1 MLDLQ
6 NKLKL
11 ENIYMKSLITLIFL
25 SIIYSGASLAQEFNS
40 QNFYNSYSTYKES
53 DITNKRF
60 KHSDLV
66 KKINNISENNFFDVQ
81 IAGKSLNDKEI
92 FLLSIGTGKTKIL
105 LWSQMHG
112 DESTATMALLDIF
125 NFFSADD
132 ELNSY
137 RKEILKKVKIYF
149 LPMLNP
155 DGAEF
160 FKRRNAL
167 NIDLNRDALRLEF
180 PESQILKSVRDSLRP
195 KFAFNL
201 HDQSIRYS
209 SGNSYHSA
217 TISFL
222 APAYNYEKD
231 VNEVRG
237 NTMKLIANIYNELNK
252 FIPGHIAKYKDDF
265 EPRAFGDNFMK
276 WGTST
281 VLIESGGWK
290 NDEQKQFIRKLN
302 YISILSGIN
311 SIAKKLYE
319 KGDIEVYNNI
329 PFNDNLLFDL
339 LLRNLTIEYNKKTFK
354 VDVGIN
360 REEITTKDQTQA
372 YFSGKIEDWGDLS
385 IFYGYDEFDL
395 KGYEIKKSKIYKLPI
410 QNFNELDQ
418 NKLLLGGYGFIRID
432 SLNIKREYS
441 SVPFNLLLNGS
452 VIDIEPQFNGFANF
466 TIWKNNKLCYNVIN
480 GFIYDVKAELENKN
494 NGLIFR

>member
-1 MLDLQ
+1 
-6 NKLKL
+6 
-11 ENIYMKSLITLIFL
+11 MKSLITLIFL
-25 SIIYSGASLAQEFNS
+25 TTIFTGASLSQKFNS
-40 QNFYNSYSTYKES
+40 QDFYNSYSSYKES

-66 KKINNISENNFFDVQ
+66 KKIKKISKNKFFNVEV
-81 IAGKSLNDKEI
+81 AGKSVEDKEI
-92 FLLSIGTGKTKIL
+92 YLLSIGTGKTKIL

-112 DESTATMALLDIF
+112 DESTATMALFDIF

-132 ELNSY
+132 EFNAF

-149 LPMLNP
+149 IPMLNP
-155 DGAEF
+155 DGAEL

-180 PESQILKSVRDSLRP
+180 PESKILKAVRDSLKP

-201 HDQSIRYS
+201 HDQSTRYS
-209 SGNSYHSA
+209 SGNSYNSA

-222 APAYNYEKD
+222 APAYNYAKD
-231 VNEVRG
+231 INEVRG
-237 NTMKLIANIYNELNK
+237 NTMKLIANIYTELNK
-252 FIPGHIAKYKDDF
+252 YIPGHIAKYNDDF

-276 WGTST
+276 WGTSS

-302 YISILSGIN
+302 YISILSGIHAVAN
-311 SIAKKLYE
+311 KLYV
-319 KGDIEVYNNI
+319 KADIEVYNKI

-339 LLRNLTIEYNKKTFK
+339 LLRNLTVEYNKKNFK

-360 REEITTKDQTQA
+360 REENSTIDQSQA

-385 IFYGYDEFDL
+385 IYYGYDEFDL
-395 KGYEIKKSKIYKLPI
+395 NGYELKKSKVYKLPI
-410 QNFNELDQ
+410 QNINELDQ
-418 NKLLLGGYGFIRID
+418 SKLLVGGYGFIKID
-432 SLNIKREYS
+432 SLNYKREYS
-441 SVPFNLLLNGS
+441 GVPFNLLLNGS
-452 VIDIEPQFNGFANF
+452 QIDLEPKYNGFANF
-466 TIWKNNKLCYNVIN
+466 TIWKDNKLCYNVIN
-480 GFIYDVKAELENKN
+480 GFIYDVRGELESEN
-494 NGLIFR
+494 NGLIFK

>member
-1 MLDLQ
+1 
-6 NKLKL
+6 
-11 ENIYMKSLITLIFL
+11 MKSLITLIFL
-25 SIIYSGASLAQEFNS
+25 VTIYTGVSLSQEFNS
-40 QNFYNSYSTYKES
+40 QNFYNSYSSYKES

-66 KKINNISENNFFDVQ
+66 KKIKTISKDKFFNVQ
-81 IAGKSLNDKEI
+81 VAGKSVEDKEI
-92 FLLSIGTGKTKIL
+92 YLLSIGTGKTKIL

-112 DESTATMALLDIF
+112 DESTATMALFDIF

-132 ELNSY
+132 EFNSF
-137 RKEILKKVKIYF
+137 RKDILKKVKIYF

-155 DGAEF
+155 DGAEL

-180 PESQILKSVRDSLRP
+180 PESQILKAVRDSLNP

-201 HDQSIRYS
+201 HDQSTRYS
-209 SGNSYHSA
+209 SGNSYRSA

-231 VNEVRG
+231 INEVRG
-237 NTMKLIANIYNELNK
+237 NTMKLIANIYEELNK
-252 FIPGHIAKYKDDF
+252 YIPGHIAKYNDDF

-276 WGTST
+276 WGTSS

-302 YISILSGIN
+302 YISILSGIHAVAN
-311 SIAKKLYE
+311 KLYV
-319 KGDIEVYNNI
+319 KADIEVYNKI

-339 LLRNLTIEYNKKTFK
+339 LLRNLTVEYNKKKFK

-360 REEITTKDQTQA
+360 REEITTKDQSQA
-372 YFSGKIEDWGDLS
+372 YYIGKIEDWGDLS
-385 IFYGYDEFDL
+385 IYYGYDEFDL
-395 KGYEIKKSKIYKLPI
+395 NGYKIRKSKIYKLPI
-410 QNFNELDQ
+410 QNINELDQ
-418 NKLLLGGYGFIRID
+418 NKLLLGGYGFIKID
-432 SLNIKREYS
+432 SVSFKREYS
-441 SVPFNLLLNGS
+441 AVPFNLLLNGS
-452 VIDIEPQFNGFANF
+452 QLDLEPQYNGFANF
-466 TIWKNNKLCYNVIN
+466 TIWKDNKLCYNVIN
-480 GFIYDVKAELENKN
+480 GFIYDVRGELESKN
-494 NGLIFR
+494 NGLIFK